1 MFKKSIMGLLILCS
15 ANLFA
20 QVQLRVT
27 LKDGNVIMGSVSLPK
42 VTLTT
47 DFGKLDIPIK
57 SVSAIKMGIK
67 QDDGV
72 VAKIV
77 DVVEIED
84 VYSMPGQT
92 NIKLLEV
99 KTEYGTLT
107 IPGDKMERI
116 EVYTISDGQNMFRLQ
131 ASKHI
136 SSNTSGGWLNTRI
149 ELKKGENFTISATGQ
164 VVFASLSG
172 AKYTPD
178 GKTVG
183 AANTGEVA
191 DYSGGTGYDI
201 YPTYG
206 NVVFKIGEQGT
217 ATKAGNSYSGIAAET
232 GILYLSIYEVVY
244 NNQNTGSYSVKV
256 EVK

>member
-1 MFKKSIMGLLILCS
+1 MKRISVCIVALLFAGSL
-15 ANLFA
+15 LA
-20 QVQLRVT
+20 QVQLRVS
-27 LKDGNVIMGSVSLPK
+27 LKDGNIIMGAVALPK
-42 VTLTT
+42 ILLNTE
-47 DFGKLDIPIK
+47 FGKLDIPIK
-57 SVSAIKMGIK
+57 SVSSIKMGIK

-77 DVVEIED
+77 DVVEID
-84 VYSMPGQT
+84 GTYSMAGQA
-92 NIKLLEV
+92 NIKALEL

-107 IPGDKMERI
+107 IPGDKIELV

-136 SSNTSGGWLNTRI
+136 SSNTTGGWLNTRL
-149 ELKKGENFTISATGQ
+149 EVKKGQTFTVSATGQ

-172 AKYTPD
+172 AKYTAD

-183 AANTGEVA
+183 TVDSGV
-191 DYSGGTGYDI
+191 DYSGTTNYDN

-217 ATKAGNSYSGIAAET
+217 VMKAGGNYSGTAEET
-232 GILYLSIYEVVY
+232 GLLYLSIYEVVY
-244 NNQNTGSYSVKV
+244 NNQNTGGYSVKV
-256 EVK
+256 ELK